1 MNPGIAALLA
11 LFLFGFAG
19 VMLLLGQVI
28 PAKSL
33 DQLGRVALVFGA
45 VILAL
50 AVVSAI
56 LP

>member
-11 LFLFGFAG
+11 LFLFAFSG

-33 DQLGRVALVFGA
+33 DQLGRAALVLGA

-56 LP
+56 RP

>member
-11 LFLFGFAG
+11 LFLFAFSG
-19 VMLLLGQVI
+19 VMLLFGQVI

-33 DQLGRVALVFGA
+33 DQLGRAALVLGA

-50 AVVSAI
+50 AVLSAI
-56 LP
+56 LS

>member
-33 DQLGRVALVFGA
+33 DQLGRAALVFGA
-45 VILAL
+45 VVLAL
-50 AVVSAI
+50 AVVSVI